1 MVKLFAVVLVVVFH
15 SGLRVSQE
23 MEREEQIVF
32 IIWLKVPMKN
42 VSYSIESLV
51 DCFSMECALK
61 TYLILIIL
69 LIHQTKWKDG
79 RGKKPIIKFQA
90 NKYASEQKKK
100 KNEEK
105 SQRTLVERN

>member
-1 MVKLFAVVLVVVFH
+1 
-15 SGLRVSQE
+15 
-23 MEREEQIVF
+23 
-32 IIWLKVPMKN
+32 MKN
-42 VSYSIESLV
+42 VSYSIESFV

-69 LIHQTKWKDG
+69 LIHHTKWEDG

-90 NKYASEQKKK
+90 NKYAEAGRREKSE
-100 KNEEK
+100 EE